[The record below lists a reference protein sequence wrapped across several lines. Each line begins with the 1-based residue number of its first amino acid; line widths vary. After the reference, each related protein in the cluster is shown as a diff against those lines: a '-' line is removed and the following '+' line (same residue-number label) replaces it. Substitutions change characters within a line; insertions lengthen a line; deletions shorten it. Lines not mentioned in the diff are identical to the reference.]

1 LALPACFTICAVQA
15 FLASLASAFQASLLE
30 PQAGVMAKIV
40 VAAASGQWNKER
52 MVPPETRKA
61 PKASHGMV

>member
-1 LALPACFTICAVQA
+1 VQA